1 MIGWQLLP
9 LIVGMQSDDMA
20 RLAARIDSIV
30 AARPAAEVAVALVD
44 LGTGDTLYR
53 NGDAVYHAAST
64 MKIPV
69 MMEVLRSTG
78 DGRLSLGQ
86 EILLV
91 NQFRSIFDGSSYA
104 IDEDTD
110 TLIYDHIGERFT
122 VRELLRR
129 MVVVSSNLATNAL
142 IALVGAEEV
151 NAMAHSLGARNTN
164 VLRGVQDLRAYE
176 AGMNNTLTAR
186 DLAVLLAAVERGVAV
201 SPSAAAYMREL
212 LLAEEGNRRIRAGVP
227 AGVPVASK
235 TGDITAHWHDS
246 AIVYPPGRAPYVLA
260 VLTRGVVEESA
271 GEALIA
277 DISRAVWE
285 YLTGGG

>member
-1 MIGWQLLP
+1 MMIPLLLP
-9 LIVGMQSDDMA
+9 ALLLAQGGEDM
-20 RLAARIDSIV
+20 RWLRARIDSIV
-30 AARPAAEVAVALVD
+30 AARPGAEVAVALVD
-44 LGTGDTLYR
+44 LATGDTLYR
-53 NGDAVYHAAST
+53 NADAVYHAAST

-78 DGRLSLGQ
+78 DGRLSLDQ

-91 NQFRSIFDGSSYA
+91 NRFRSIFDGSAYS
-104 IDEDTD
+104 IVDDSDTA
-110 TLIYDHIGERFT
+110 IYDHIGERFS

-129 MVVVSSNLATNAL
+129 MIAVSSNLATNTL
-142 IALVGAEEV
+142 IALVGAAEV

-164 VLRGVQDLRAYE
+164 VLRGVEDLRAYE

-235 TGDITAHWHDS
+235 TGNITAHWHDS

-260 VLTRGVVEESA
+260 VLTRGVVEREH

-285 YLTGGG
+285 RLTGR